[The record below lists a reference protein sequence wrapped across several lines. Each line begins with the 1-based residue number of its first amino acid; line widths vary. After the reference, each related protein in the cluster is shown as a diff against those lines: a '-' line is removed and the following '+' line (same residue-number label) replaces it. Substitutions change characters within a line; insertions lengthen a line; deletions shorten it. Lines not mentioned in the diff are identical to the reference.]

1 MREKMS
7 AASSISLNNSL
18 INFGLNIGLTACLG
32 GMMTRYF
39 EPIFLQKGL
48 LAGALVGATNSLGQE
63 AVFSTGKVERDP
75 FTKTIIT
82 GATLAVLFFASGT
95 TAAAS
100 LLNRVGLQLP
110 ESLLLNIFFGSA
122 VIGQGL
128 SLVEASKVVRDA
140 TKERDEATK
149 KVDDA
154 TKKVDDATK
163 KVEDATKLAKD
174 VAKVSK
180 GASELVAELAAEAT
194 KAQAVGKN
202 IMKEVDKAQKMANA
216 LFVLSG
222 CTILACI
229 WQYISL
235 SAQCEQ

>member
-18 INFGLNIGLTACLG
+18 TNFGLNVGFSACLG

-39 EPIFLQKGL
+39 EPIFLQKGV

-110 ESLLLNIFFGSA
+110 ESLMLNIFFGSA

-154 TKKVDDATK
+154 NK

-222 CTILACI
+222 CTILACV